1 MSIFRPDYLIDDIYA
16 LPLDEMAEKGI
27 THILFDVDN
36 TIVPYNSQDIPEQTV
51 PWFNT
56 MKEKGFYLCILS
68 NNTDERVAPLAANLG
83 IDFIAHAK
91 KPLLHG
97 AKRAVER
104 FGVKPE
110 NIAMVGDQL
119 LTDMACG
126 NRAGFTTFVVKPI
139 NPDELWITKWNR
151 NYEKLI
157 YRLLG
162 IKR

>member
-1 MSIFRPDYLIDDIYA
+1 MSLFRPDYLIDDIYA
-16 LPLDEMAEKGI
+16 LPLEEMKAEGI
-27 THILFDVDN
+27 RHILFDVDN
-36 TIVPYNSQDIPEQTV
+36 TIVPYNSQEIPEKAV
-51 PWFNT
+51 PFFE
-56 MKEKGFYLCILS
+56 KAKAKGFHLCILS

-83 IDFIAHAK
+83 IDFVAHAK

-97 AKRAVER
+97 AKQFIKKYNAL
-104 FGVKPE
+104 PE
-110 NIAMVGDQL
+110 SVAMVGDQL

-151 NYEKLI
+151 NYERLI
-157 YRLLG
+157 YRFLG

>member
-1 MSIFRPDYLIDDIYA
+1 MRMFRPDYLIDDIYS
-16 LPLDEMAEKGI
+16 LPLDEMKAGGI
-27 THILFDVDN
+27 RHILFDVDN
-36 TIVPYNSQDIPEQTV
+36 TIVPYNSQEIPERTV
-51 PWFNT
+51 PFFESVKA
-56 MKEKGFYLCILS
+56 MGFHLCILS
-68 NNTDERVAPLAANLG
+68 NNTDERVAPLAARLG
-83 IDFIAHAK
+83 IDFVAHAK

-97 AKRAVER
+97 AKKFMEKYGASPEAV
-104 FGVKPE
+104 
-110 NIAMVGDQL
+110 AMVGDQL

-157 YRLLG
+157 YRILG